1 VLCAG
6 HAAADRIGDAVNHLS
21 HGKAAIEAEAEAAR
35 VAPGGLAEIE
45 GVQGA
50 AQAGLEVPEDGV
62 DPEKKQARPS
72 ESTAQPV
79 ARFSEA
85 QVAIASLL
93 KLQVYNLLA
102 VNLIG
107 GAATTATM
115 WPQGGFA
122 MLFSI
127 FLG

>member
-1 VLCAG
+1 MLCAG

-62 DPEKKQARPS
+62 DPAELRQLAWIPPS
-72 ESTAQPV
+72 RYV
-79 ARFSEA
+79 D
-85 QVAIASLL
+85 L
-93 KLQVYNLLA
+93 
-102 VNLIG
+102 
-107 GAATTATM
+107 GAAARSGDREEAGQAIGEHRATSC
-115 WPQGGFA
+115 QV
-122 MLFSI
+122 L
-127 FLG
+127 